1 MTSVVV
7 MENAPLASK
16 ELASAPCPV
25 PFVRARVPGPAGAHP
40 PAGPPVQSP
49 HEPPPISP
57 AARAQRY
64 LAPSTA
70 TGFSVV
76 YG

>member
-1 MTSVVV
+1 MQTRWPRDRQGSRPCLPGTVS
-7 MENAPLASK
+7 PLHSQ
-16 ELASAPCPV
+16 PMV
-25 PFVRARVPGPAGAHP
+25 FVFLMLKPDVIPGLPYNR
-40 PAGPPVQSP
+40 
-49 HEPPPISP
+49 P

-76 YG
+76 

>member
-1 MTSVVV
+1 MTEDVQR
-7 MENAPLASK
+7 LAVLPNLPSQK
-16 ELASAPCPV
+16 RL
-25 PFVRARVPGPAGAHP
+25 P
-40 PAGPPVQSP
+40 PQGG
-49 HEPPPISP
+49 IYKRP

-76 YG
+76 YGYARMLCSIR

>member
-1 MTSVVV
+1 MLPFRPPFRCLTADGDR
-7 MENAPLASK
+7 EEALA
-16 ELASAPCPV
+16 
-25 PFVRARVPGPAGAHP
+25 
-40 PAGPPVQSP
+40 
-49 HEPPPISP
+49 PPIAPIGRSGIAVAYNRP

-76 YG
+76 